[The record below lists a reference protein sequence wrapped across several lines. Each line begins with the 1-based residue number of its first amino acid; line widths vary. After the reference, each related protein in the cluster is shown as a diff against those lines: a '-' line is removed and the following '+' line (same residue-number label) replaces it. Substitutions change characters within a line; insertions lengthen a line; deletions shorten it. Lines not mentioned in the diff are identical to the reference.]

1 MECLTCKSLS
11 GEKRISPGPF
21 IYESKFWIVEH
32 AYPTKLKGWLVIVL
46 KRHCKALHELN
57 KEEFIELGEI
67 TYKVVKALH
76 EVLGTEKEYSVCF
89 AEKEYFNH
97 IHFHMALC
105 SPEEMPRTFSKIS
118 PGYQPCR
125 LYMIPRSKDLPGEL
139 KGTNIFSMLKIDEE
153 HAVPKN
159 EVIEICM
166 KLKMFFSK
174 TFGSAS

>member
-97 IHFHMALC
+97 IHFHM
-105 SPEEMPRTFSKIS
+105 
-118 PGYQPCR
+118 
-125 LYMIPRSKDLPGEL
+125 IPRSKDLPGEL